1 MLEAYFLSKLSEIGY
16 MITDQIIYDLIID
29 ETFHHNIP
37 LEITVYAFFCHF
49 LFFPLLL
56 FIFFLNQLPCIQILL
71 YITTPDQWNQ

>member
-49 LFFPLLL
+49 LFFPLILL
-56 FIFFLNQLPCIQILL
+56 FLFLNNLPCIQNLL
-71 YITTPDQWNQ
+71 YIKASAQWNQ